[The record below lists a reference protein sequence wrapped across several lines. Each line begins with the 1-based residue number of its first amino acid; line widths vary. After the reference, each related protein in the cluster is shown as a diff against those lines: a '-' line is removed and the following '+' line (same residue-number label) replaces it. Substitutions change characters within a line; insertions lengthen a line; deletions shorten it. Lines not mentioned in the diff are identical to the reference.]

1 MTESSLMTK
10 MRGSFAASTFYP
22 LLTMNEDQ
30 NIHSAQLQRKEKLRS
45 SNLARTI
52 FRADMPEAVLRELPA
67 QTLFM
72 AVKQSG
78 VSSSVEM
85 IEMATTDQIRL
96 LLDFDCWT
104 GDQFNEESLFEW
116 LALTDATS
124 ELALLQKIL
133 KSCDLKIITLLISRH
148 VEAKASEEATDM
160 PPGEGFYT
168 PDKGWTWIRVKTED
182 SEKHF
187 LLMRL
192 LALLFETNADLFY
205 QILAIPNYNTEST
218 VMEEAYQDRE
228 RRLSGE
234 GIPDAEFAAR
244 VHLPR
249 AAQAQVQEQRER
261 LRQRPTVQDIAI
273 VEPVIYDT
281 SLPTLLSELARELN
295 ASEEFEGELTL
306 LANAAVVRYAVD
318 FSEFDEVQE
327 VISFVKGTINLG
339 LEALIEAS
347 GKEGGGVRDIYDA
360 FGLQGAYAAGLF
372 ELTSLRR
379 AALEITEEVLRGI
392 SSDRKVFSA
401 VAGCREIR
409 PVMADGEQEE
419 GAPLRY
425 RAFMTLSE
433 VRALARQIADLK

>member
-1 MTESSLMTK
+1 
-10 MRGSFAASTFYP
+10 
-22 LLTMNEDQ
+22 MNEHRDIQ
-30 NIHSAQLQRKEKLRS
+30 SVQLQRKEKLRS

-52 FRADMPEAVLRELPA
+52 FKADMPEAVLRELPA

-78 VSSSVEM
+78 LSSSVEM
-85 IEMATTDQIRL
+85 IEMATPEQIRL

-104 GDQFNEESLFEW
+104 GDEFNEESLFEW

-124 ELALLQKIL
+124 ELTLLQKIL
-133 KSCDLKIITLLISRH
+133 KSCDLKVITLLIARH
-148 VEAKASEEATDM
+148 VEAKASEESTDM

-182 SEKHF
+182 PQKHF

-244 VHLPR
+244 VHVPR
-249 AAQAQVQEQRER
+249 SAEVQLRE
-261 LRQRPTVQDIAI
+261 LREKLLHRPTVQDIAI
-273 VEPVIYDT
+273 VEPVVYDT
-281 SLPTLLSELARELN
+281 ALPTLLSELARELN

-306 LANAAVVRYAVD
+306 LANAAVVRYSVD
-318 FSEFDEVQE
+318 FSEFDDVQE
-327 VISFVKGTINLG
+327 LISFVKGTLNLG
-339 LEALIEAS
+339 LEAFMEAGQRDGQES
-347 GKEGGGVRDIYDA
+347 SVREIYEA

-379 AALEITEEVLRGI
+379 SALEISEEVLRDI
-392 SSDRKVFSA
+392 SADRKAFSA
-401 VAGCREIR
+401 IAGCREVR
-409 PVMADGEQEE
+409 PVMVDGEQEE

-425 RAFMTLSE
+425 RAFATLAELRSLGE
-433 VRALARQIADLK
+433 QIAEVKK